1 MLYVVELN
9 VPANTPDINPVQMT
23 IEIERGVI
31 TSIEVHFPPG
41 VRGMVKTAMFKGHY
55 QVFPRPP
62 GTWLTGDAETIRA
75 AMFYEVKSPKDKFV
89 IYGKSPGT
97 NYQHLI
103 TWRINVLPPHVAMWW
118 MVLEKFINIL
128 SSIFG
133 VRREWISP

>member
-9 VPANTPDINPVQMT
+9 VPANTPDINPVKET

-75 AMFYEVKSPKDKFV
+75 DVFYEVTGIRERFT

-97 NYQHLI
+97 NYPHLI
-103 TWRINVLPPHVAMWW
+103 TWRINVLPRQIAMPWLAFSRL
-118 MVLEKFINIL
+118 VEAIYNFISML
-128 SSIFG
+128 SG
-133 VRREWISP
+133 GRR